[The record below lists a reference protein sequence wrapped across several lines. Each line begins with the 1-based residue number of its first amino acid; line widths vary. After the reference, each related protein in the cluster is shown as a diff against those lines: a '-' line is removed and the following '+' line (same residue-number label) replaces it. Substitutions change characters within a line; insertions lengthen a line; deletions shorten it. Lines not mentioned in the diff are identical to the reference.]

1 MEERSHSSSLFIN
14 LLRETK
20 EENLTGKLLLELVL
34 PPKVLAVMGP
44 QQTWAV
50 SPMGTAPQLWRPPL
64 FPSALSSEVYFR
76 SCYWNSTTFL
86 HSILRRPSNSS
97 GQVLSSVKYASSS
110 QKNAYSSLNC
120 KQRWITL
127 LPRSTSNHPSLL
139 LGEGLFFL
147 PFTHPDR
154 IQSPFSLSHFSSP
167 VWSSCESPISSF
179 KGKDA
184 ASSPR
189 YATHS
194 HPWWVPRRSGTTSIL
209 AKNISSWNL
218 NFFSS
223 FSIFIV

>member
-44 QQTWAV
+44 QQ
-50 SPMGTAPQLWRPPL
+50 TAPQLWRPPL

-120 KQRWITL
+120 QQRWITL
-127 LPRSTSNHPSLL
+127 LPRSTSNHPSLF

-147 PFTHPDR
+147 PFTHSDR

-167 VWSSCESPISSF
+167 VWSSCGSPISSLE
-179 KGKDA
+179 GKDA
-184 ASSPR
+184 ASSPPMSPTPTR
-189 YATHS
+189 GGYQGDQ
-194 HPWWVPRRSGTTSIL
+194 VPHQFLPKIFHHEIL
-209 AKNISSWNL
+209 T
-218 NFFSS
+218 FSPVS
-223 FSIFIV
+223 QFL